1 MVKRAQRMTCSAQMH
16 TELDASAFAE
26 ATADKRYRILDT
38 RSPRD
43 SLRRTKDE
51 HRASSIEHR
60 VRGFTLTELMV
71 VIVVVSMFVLL
82 AQMHLFGLLRKSTFR
97 AQVQELVSTMQ
108 MAASAAAQSDRRYEV
123 IIDIPEQRYMLRQI
137 TNPDLSQVL
146 EEEVIV
152 EDSFSPSCRVVYVR
166 FDDGD
171 FTSEDRAK
179 FRAGHSGWA
188 YGGKIVLLDEKE
200 QPYSVVVSRLNRMIT
215 LEQGNVELLWPKTKD
230 EVPF

>member
-1 MVKRAQRMTCSAQMH
+1 MVNRVLRMTCSAQMH

-26 ATADKRYRILDT
+26 AAADKRYRILDN
-38 RSPRD
+38 
-43 SLRRTKDE
+43 RRTQDE
-51 HRASSIEHR
+51 NRESSIEHR
-60 VRGFTLTELMV
+60 ARGFTLTEL
-71 VIVVVSMFVLL
+71 IVVVSMFVLL
-82 AQMHLFGLLRKSTFR
+82 AQVHLFGLLRKSTFR
-97 AQVQELVSTMQ
+97 AQAQELVSTMQ

-123 IIDIPEQRYMLRQI
+123 IIDIPEQGYMLRQI

-152 EDSFSPSCRVVYVR
+152 EDSFSPNCRVVYVR

-200 QPYSVVVSRLNRMIT
+200 QPHSIVVSRLNRMIT
-215 LEQGNVELLWPKTKD
+215 LEQGDVELLWPKTKD

>member
-1 MVKRAQRMTCSAQMH
+1 
-16 TELDASAFAE
+16 
-26 ATADKRYRILDT
+26 
-38 RSPRD
+38 
-43 SLRRTKDE
+43 
-51 HRASSIEHR
+51 
-60 VRGFTLTELMV
+60 
-71 VIVVVSMFVLL
+71 
-82 AQMHLFGLLRKSTFR
+82 
-97 AQVQELVSTMQ
+97 MQ
-108 MAASAAAQSDRRYEV
+108 MAAGAAAQSDRRYEV

-152 EDSFSPSCRVVYVR
+152 EDSFSPNCRVVYVR

-200 QPYSVVVSRLNRMIT
+200 QPYSIVVSRLNRMVT
-215 LEQGNVELLWPKTKD
+215 LEQGDVELLWPKTKD

>member
-1 MVKRAQRMTCSAQMH
+1 MVNRVLRMTCSAQMH

-26 ATADKRYRILDT
+26 AAADKRYRILDN
-38 RSPRD
+38 
-43 SLRRTKDE
+43 RRTQDE
-51 HRASSIEHR
+51 NRESSIEHR
-60 VRGFTLTELMV
+60 ARGFTLTELIV

-82 AQMHLFGLLRKSTFR
+82 AQVHLFGLLRKSTFR
-97 AQVQELVSTMQ
+97 AQAQELVSTMQ

-123 IIDIPEQRYMLRQI
+123 IIDIPEQGYMLRQI

-152 EDSFSPSCRVVYVR
+152 EDSFSPNCRVVYVR

-200 QPYSVVVSRLNRMIT
+200 QPHSIVVSRLNRMIT
-215 LEQGNVELLWPKTKD
+215 LEQGDVELLWPKTKD

>member
-1 MVKRAQRMTCSAQMH
+1 MTYSAQMH
-16 TELDASAFAE
+16 IELDASAFAE
-26 ATADKRYRILDT
+26 AAADKRYRILDT
-38 RSPRD
+38 R
-43 SLRRTKDE
+43 RTKDE
-51 HRASSIEHR
+51 NRASRIEHR
-60 VRGFTLTELMV
+60 VRGFTMIELMV
-71 VIVVVSMFVLL
+71 VIVVVSMFALL

-137 TNPDLSQVL
+137 TNPDPSQGL

-200 QPYSVVVSRLNRMIT
+200 RPYSIVVSRLNRMVT
-215 LEQGNVELLWPKTKD
+215 LEQGDVELLWPKTKD